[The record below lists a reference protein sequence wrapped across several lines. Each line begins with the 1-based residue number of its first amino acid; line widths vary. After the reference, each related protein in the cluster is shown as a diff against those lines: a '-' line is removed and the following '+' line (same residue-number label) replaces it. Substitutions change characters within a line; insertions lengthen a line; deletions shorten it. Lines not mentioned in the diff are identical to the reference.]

1 MQITQKTTKKHSKVL
16 NLIWLRV
23 SRKIRNNDADF
34 SSLNYHYHFTFM
46 RKCSVFSTIKV
57 CLNKS
62 GNNEIAHL
70 SLLKA
75 FSFVLFL
82 TPHKFDKRKILNV
95 RFISHTVYFIN
106 EFSIVSACANQ
117 WKVATN
123 ILFQM
128 KNLLFILELHQN
140 EN

>member
-1 MQITQKTTKKHSKVL
+1 MQNTEQKHQKILQYFSKVL
-16 NLIWLRV
+16 NMILLRV
-23 SRKIRNNDADF
+23 SRKIRHNEADY

-117 WKVATN
+117 
-123 ILFQM
+123 
-128 KNLLFILELHQN
+128 
-140 EN
+140 